1 VVVVNAE
8 RGARGSGV
16 ETAMR
21 YLFPPVAIAWVT
33 AVVIAAG
40 CGGKAKSS
48 GTVGDR
54 SASPVP
60 SPSASVLSRPLFK
73 FTIPL
78 GWQVSPPLQPRTAWA
93 LGVPPHKNDPA
104 FETINSE
111 QSDPWITIGARPVAA
126 GVSLAQWVKQMRATR
141 TVIFKPDECVPV
153 EHETTSSLG
162 PEPAIS
168 LAFHCPVDG
177 PKALGVTLLA
187 LHAGS
192 GFVAFCYSEQGR
204 TGTIPQAEAF
214 CTRTMGSLVFTG

>member
-1 VVVVNAE
+1 LVVVNAE
-8 RGARGSGV
+8 LGGAGPGV
-16 ETAMR
+16 EAAMR
-21 YLFPPVAIAWVT
+21 HSFPPVAIAWVT
-33 AVVIAAG
+33 AVVIATG

-54 SASPVP
+54 SPVP
-60 SPSASVLSRPLFK
+60 SPSASVLSRPLYK

-78 GWQVSPPLQPRTAWA
+78 SWQVSPPPQPPTAWA
-93 LGVPPHKNDPA
+93 LGVPPHKYDPA
-104 FETINSE
+104 FETVNSE
-111 QSDPWITIGARPVAA
+111 QSDPWITIGVRPVAG
-126 GVSLAQWVKQMRATR
+126 GVSLARWVKQMRATR

-177 PKALGVTLLA
+177 PKAVGVELLA

-192 GFVAFCYSEQGR
+192 GFVAFCYSENGR

-214 CTRTMGSLVFTG
+214 CTRTMGSFVFTG